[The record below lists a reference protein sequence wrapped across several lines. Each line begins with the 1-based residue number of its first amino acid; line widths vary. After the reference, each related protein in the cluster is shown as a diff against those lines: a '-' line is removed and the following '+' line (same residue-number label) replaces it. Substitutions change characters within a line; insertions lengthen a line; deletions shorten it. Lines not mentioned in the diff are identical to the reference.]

1 VTDENLGI
9 LIADY
14 LKIPFIILSKITIPD
29 TIFRIVPERLARK
42 YKVIAFARDDEGV
55 KLAMVNPKDQEIIDL
70 VVARL
75 EAMPPNIS
83 ISIGNEG
90 NFEIRDLINRVKIND
105 DVGKKMIEMQL
116 SYLRSL
122 KQLSQNKNDTINH

>member
-1 VTDENLGI
+1 MKNDTTERKN
-9 LIADY
+9 IA
-14 LKIPFIILSKITIPD
+14 
-29 TIFRIVPERLARK
+29 
-42 YKVIAFARDDEGV
+42 
-55 KLAMVNPKDQEIIDL
+55 DQEIIDL

>member
-1 VTDENLGI
+1 MKTDVMENATG
-9 LIADY
+9 
-14 LKIPFIILSKITIPD
+14 
-29 TIFRIVPERLARK
+29 
-42 YKVIAFARDDEGV
+42 
-55 KLAMVNPKDQEIIDL
+55 QEIIDL

-90 NFEIRDLINRVKIND
+90 NFEIRDLIDRVRKND
-105 DVGKKMIEMQL
+105 NVGKKMVEMQL

-122 KQLSQNKNDTINH
+122 KQLSQQQNVATNY